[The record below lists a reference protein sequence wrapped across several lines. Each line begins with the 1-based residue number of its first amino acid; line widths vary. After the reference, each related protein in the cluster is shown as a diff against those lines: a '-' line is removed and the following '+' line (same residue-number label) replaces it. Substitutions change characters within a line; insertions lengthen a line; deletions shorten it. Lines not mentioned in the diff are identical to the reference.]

1 MLTEPINKKI
11 EELYKS
17 TPDYV
22 GVGFGFKFINRE
34 RTEENVIVFSVEK
47 KRPIEEI
54 PEDELLPKEIEIDG
68 VTYKTDVVEVGKIEL
83 MTCNTTTLN
92 NCYSWSTPF
101 TYDGTIYGND
111 IPPGNR
117 GFIRPLKGGIST
129 TSQNQPGSM
138 GTLGFI
144 AVDNAKNALV
154 GVTNN
159 HVVVGNAFYTALRT
173 NSPVNEYQDNVYQPS
188 PWEPNSPGIAY
199 TIGEVVR
206 YVPIQTC
213 TFNQVDG
220 ALITMDPSF
229 VTNAESFKQY
239 GITYNTP
246 MPFATTAEIDGMIIP
261 GSPYYNPPIYSS
273 GRTSGVKSGSLC
285 GLTISAI
292 NEIIPINGYNLND
305 QPPKTPVTFN
315 RTIKYARTD
324 GQCPFPIVPGDSGS
338 ALIASFNGVFKI
350 IGLAF
355 AGGTYFAY
363 ANRIDDVASQL
374 NISAWDGTT
383 KNYFNTG
390 SRQFR
395 TTPGGSAN
403 KTINC
408 NDNIY
413 WQVGTISNTNPCN

>member
-1 MLTEPINKKI
+1 
-11 EELYKS
+11 
-17 TPDYV
+17 
-22 GVGFGFKFINRE
+22 
-34 RTEENVIVFSVEK
+34 
-47 KRPIEEI
+47 
-54 PEDELLPKEIEIDG
+54 
-68 VTYKTDVVEVGKIEL
+68 
-83 MTCNTTTLN
+83 
-92 NCYSWSTPF
+92 
-101 TYDGTIYGND
+101 
-111 IPPGNR
+111 
-117 GFIRPLKGGIST
+117 
-129 TSQNQPGSM
+129 M

-213 TFNQVDG
+213 SYNQVDG
-220 ALITMDPSF
+220 ALVTMDSSF

-246 MPFATTAEIDGMIIP
+246 MSFATTAEIDGMTDLA
-261 GSPYYNPPIYSS
+261 SPYYNPSIYSS

-285 GLTISAI
+285 GLRVFSVNQIM
-292 NEIIPINGYNLND
+292 PIGSSGPPSSGYNLD
-305 QPPKTPVTFN
+305 GIATPATFSRLIGFT
-315 RTIKYARTD
+315 RTNAD
-324 GQCPFPIVPGDSGS
+324 CPFPIQGGDSGS

-350 IGLAF
+350 IGLVF
-355 AGGTYFAY
+355 AGSTYFGY
-363 ANRIDDVASQL
+363 ACRIDEVASQL

-395 TTPGGSAN
+395 TTPGSNAN